1 MKLAK
6 NSRKLLSL
14 LQAGA
19 DCSGR
24 IEITLADIASE
35 MGVCVNT
42 VVSATEKLER
52 AGLITVTRGQRSKNA
67 IGKESAGKNIYR
79 LHSEKEGGQ

>member
-6 NSRKLLSL
+6 NARNLLLL

-19 DCSGR
+19 DDSGKV
-24 IEITLADIASE
+24 EMTLSDIAHE

-42 VVSATEKLER
+42 VVSATAKLER
-52 AGLITVTRGQRSKNA
+52 FGFITVTRGQRSKNA
-67 IGKESAGKNIYR
+67 IGKESAGKNIYHLR
-79 LHSEKEGGQ
+79 LEEGEGR